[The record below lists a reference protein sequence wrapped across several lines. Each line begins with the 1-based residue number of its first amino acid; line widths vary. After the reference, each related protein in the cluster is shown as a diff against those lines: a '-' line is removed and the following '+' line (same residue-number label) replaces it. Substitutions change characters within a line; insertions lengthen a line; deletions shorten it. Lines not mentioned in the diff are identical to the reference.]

1 MLHKKQIGHSLTASG
16 TFQVFLSCLG
26 IAVNS
31 LTVFFSFTLMPELQL
46 SCRAAAAWKQG
57 CDSEYC
63 HYTVA
68 ASSVFGKR
76 QMVIGRIIGQIKET
90 FSIK

>member
-1 MLHKKQIGHSLTASG
+1 MLRKKQIGHSLTASG
-16 TFQVFLSCLG
+16 TFKVFLSCLG

-31 LTVFFSFTLMPELQL
+31 LTVLFSFTLMPEQL
-46 SCRAAAAWKQG
+46 GCRTAAAWKQG
-57 CDSEYC
+57 CDSGYW

-76 QMVIGRIIGQIKET
+76 QMVIGRIIGQMKET

>member
-1 MLHKKQIGHSLTASG
+1 
-16 TFQVFLSCLG
+16 
-26 IAVNS
+26 
-31 LTVFFSFTLMPELQL
+31 MPEQL
-46 SCRAAAAWKQG
+46 GCRAAAAWKQG
-57 CDSEYC
+57 GDSEYW
-63 HYTVA
+63 HYTAA

>member
-1 MLHKKQIGHSLTASG
+1 MLHKKQIEHSLTASG

-31 LTVFFSFTLMPELQL
+31 LTAFFSFALMPEQL
-46 SCRAAAAWKQG
+46 GCRATAAWKQG
-57 CDSEYC
+57 CDSEYW

-76 QMVIGRIIGQIKET
+76 QMVIGRINGQIKET
-90 FSIK
+90 FSVK